1 MLGTDNVGEIGEA
14 GDADRVER
22 PGLKK
27 EVNLDDVLEKDEER
41 LWGTEVPLAVND
53 CDGVLEF
60 DAPFRTILPP
70 PSEIMHRQTE
80 TNADGCQL
88 VN

>member
-53 CDGVLEF
+53 CDDVLDF
-60 DAPFRTILPP
+60 DAPFRTIPP
-70 PSEIMHRQTE
+70 PSGEIMHRQTE